1 LGDLEK
7 GLNDGGNKMKV
18 EIITSILMFSL
29 ISIVPSMITKVLLN
43 GKDTLGINEEE
54 FEGEFRVLWWL
65 YPMAGLVVIVGSFLL
80 YAGIS
85 SSIEF
90 YLSWEEV
97 VSMVI
102 GASVLLGSI
111 FMIIGLVKMRIIIKE
126 GILIYN
132 NGLKIKYKIPINQIK
147 SVIVQN
153 GNLVINDGDK
163 YPKLVSIYFKDI
175 KTVVQMLNKRTNL
188 NKAHYDI

>member
-1 LGDLEK
+1 LEDLEK
-7 GLNDGGNKMKV
+7 GLNDGGDRMKV

-43 GKDTLGINEEE
+43 GKDTLSIDEEE

-65 YPMAGLVVIVGSFLL
+65 YPMAGLVVIVGTFLL

-85 SSIEF
+85 SAIEF

-102 GASVLLGSI
+102 GAGVLLGSI
-111 FMIIGLVKMRIIIKE
+111 FMIIGLVRMRISIKN
-126 GILIYN
+126 GIFIYN
-132 NGLKIKYKIPINQIK
+132 NGFKIKYKIPINQIK
-147 SVIVQN
+147 SVIVQD

-175 KTVVQMLNKRTNL
+175 KTVVKVLNKRTIL
-188 NKAHYDI
+188 RKAY